1 MAVLLSVRYRPS
13 DALEGA
19 TATDLFCYHGRTER
33 ICYGKYLGHG
43 DAGHIVRITSG
54 SDLMSELGWGRRF
67 GRLPICPEHR
77 APTDTDW
84 GTKEKP

>member
-1 MAVLLSVRYRPS
+1 MAMSARPRPIFF
-13 DALEGA
+13 ATMGA
-19 TATDLFCYHGRTER
+19 P
-33 ICYGKYLGHG
+33 CYGKYLGHG